1 MVLIFELLKSTKEI
15 FDIYI
20 SRKNEGAADD
30 LMSTTAY
37 VRIPCFHY
45 KYAHDMV
52 NLINMTKS
60 KTWTFT
66 AQFEG
71 KSIRHNLEKR
81 KTNAVTAWAW
91 CFQGEAPPDAPT
103 KMITDPTV
111 LTQALE
117 KKSFKDR
124 LNAIDK
130 AAHFSITD
138 VTMQKDTGLWQ
149 AELDVLAGLET
160 YKLGK
165 LIMSA
170 SSVHAVLHEVATRV
184 MQNYETLRCFTGV
197 LEMHG
202 NHDIMEV
209 AKHDL
214 FLTLDDDFPLNMGN
228 IEHEGKIMK
237 EFYHKKD
244 QGDDKHEQ
252 GGIMAIKYMVC
263 QGGNDVLFINCG
275 VILKGCVSTIVGVTQ
290 KRVITSLL
298 RRHISTESFNSF
310 LGPTAGV
317 YSSSASSSGARVEII
332 ED

>member
-45 KYAHDMV
+45 KYAYQMV
-52 NLINMTKS
+52 SLLNMTRSKS
-60 KTWTFT
+60 WTFT
-66 AQFEG
+66 AQFEAQ
-71 KSIRHNLEKR
+71 SIRHSLEKR
-81 KTNAVTAWAW
+81 KTHISAWAW
-91 CFQGEAPPDAPT
+91 SFQGEAPPT
-103 KMITDPTV
+103 VNNKEITDTTV

-138 VTMQKDTGLWQ
+138 VSMQKDTGLWQ

-170 SSVHAVLHEVATRV
+170 SSVHAVLHEVAMRV
-184 MQNYETLRCFTGV
+184 MQNFEHLRCFTGV

-202 NHDIMEV
+202 NHDIMAV
-209 AKHDL
+209 GKDDN

-228 IEHEGKIMK
+228 IEHEGKIIK

>member
-1 MVLIFELLKSTKEI
+1 MKSTEEV

-20 SRKNEGAADD
+20 SMKNECAMDD

-37 VRIPCFHY
+37 VRIPCFHF

-66 AQFEG
+66 AQFEAQ
-71 KSIRHNLEKR
+71 SIRHSLEKR
-81 KTNAVTAWAW
+81 KTHISAWAW
-91 CFQGEAPPDAPT
+91 SFQGEAPPT
-103 KMITDPTV
+103 VNNKEITDPTV

-138 VTMQKDTGLWQ
+138 VSMQKDTGLWQ
-149 AELDVLAGLET
+149 AELDVLADLET

-170 SSVHAVLHEVATRV
+170 SSVHAVLHEVAMRV
-184 MQNYETLRCFTGV
+184 MQNFEHLRCFTGV

-202 NHDIMEV
+202 NHDIMAV
-209 AKHDL
+209 GKDDN

-252 GGIMAIKYMVC
+252 GGIMAVKYMVC
-263 QGGNDVLFINCG
+263 QGGIDVLFMNCG
-275 VILKGCVSTIVGVTQ
+275 VILKGCVSGIVSDNQT
-290 KRVITSLL
+290 RVIISLL
-298 RRHISTESFNSF
+298 RKHISHESFINFQQEALAGAQSQPVF
-310 LGPTAGV
+310 LV
-317 YSSSASSSGARVEII
+317 GAK
-332 ED
+332 